1 MMQGGRTEDEDAFLA
16 VVREAGAAGVQ
27 ERLEENQ
34 RRPRGRAATTSK
46 LSKRAR
52 KNTCNGRLLAL
63 LHDMVDHRRVLER
76 LSISIVCTL
85 SLKPGSRNRQRITG
99 NLAIKCCKW
108 VSTAATIAARSTLL
122 SILWLPA
129 MTEVPPAPFVD
140 TENQPKVHG
149 ILPKSPEYH
158 REPPRLP

>member
-1 MMQGGRTEDEDAFLA
+1 MRMRSLPLY
-16 VVREAGAAGVQ
+16 VRPEPPESRSDSKNTNVDPAGALQPQASCQNG
-27 ERLEENQ
+27 
-34 RRPRGRAATTSK
+34 PGKTPATADC
-46 LSKRAR
+46 LRY
-52 KNTCNGRLLAL
+52 
-63 LHDMVDHRRVLER
+63 LHDVVDHRRVLER
-76 LSISIVCTL
+76 LSISIVCT
-85 SLKPGSRNRQRITG
+85 LKPGSRNRQRITG

-158 REPPRLP
+158 REPPRLPKIALKLP